1 MSKSEKRNDRF
12 ETHYT
17 PKELAAAIC
26 VDALIAV
33 LRNPDD
39 HWLEDASPNYRRR
52 ALNAIE
58 KLAITLGDE
67 NRFDFIL
74 PERNYR
80 DE

>member
-1 MSKSEKRNDRF
+1 MSKPEKRNDRF

-17 PKELAAAIC
+17 PRELAAAIC
-26 VDALIAV
+26 VDALIIV

-52 ALNAIE
+52 ALDQIE
-58 KLAITLGDE
+58 KLCISLSDKAH
-67 NRFDFIL
+67 FDFVL
-74 PERNYR
+74 PERKYS